1 MQSCVSRAG
10 VGRGGLGWNRLLHPS
25 DWGFSMAIMRDLMP
39 VCKISPFHHFLKAV
53 FLNPL
58 DLPWCLPTF
67 QKRKPSPTPGIECG
81 GRTPVIF
88 RVDFPCGFSVSSSSL
103 PQPRCPKPVWGCPS
117 CHPSAGIEAKLEAFS
132 DVLGRLE
139 MRIRCLSPFKK
150 IPTPFLCNFAEWR
163 GLRSVCFEQR

>member
-1 MQSCVSRAG
+1 MESAPPPL
-10 VGRGGLGWNRLLHPS
+10 GLG
-25 DWGFSMAIMRDLMP
+25 FSTALMRDLMP

-81 GRTPVIF
+81 GQTPVIF
-88 RVDFPCGFSVSSSSL
+88 RVDFPCGFIFHVDFPCGFSVSSSSL

-132 DVLGRLE
+132 DVLGKVGDGGEASDPLQE
-139 MRIRCLSPFKK
+139 NSNPVSL
-150 IPTPFLCNFAEWR
+150 
-163 GLRSVCFEQR
+163 